1 MVRVTILII
10 VRRDDAGDDDVLVSL
25 RMPACYFSHLLV
37 LMEGRVVLIGAMP
50 LALLGRWCWVESS
63 TPLSVSANI
72 DVMSMNFRK

>member
-10 VRRDDAGDDDVLVSL
+10 VRRDDAGDDDVLRIPV
-25 RMPACYFSHLLV
+25 CYFSHLLV

>member
-10 VRRDDAGDDDVLVSL
+10 VRRAGDGDVLVSL
-25 RMPACYFSHLLV
+25 RMPACFFSHLLV